1 MNADNGSLVQVSRQ
15 QALTLLADQ
24 NARYATVAFVDHH
37 GQLRRKSMS
46 AEKIRSAMDGG
57 LGFSPYTF
65 LLDLGDRPLR
75 PAGFSADVASEDNAC
90 TLVLDAPRTLPF
102 EEPDANLFFFAEFA
116 PGTLGHGWDP
126 RAVYRRAE
134 QRLDGLGLRPWQALE
149 YEFRVL
155 RETEA
160 TARAKHFR
168 NLELLDAGSVYG
180 GAMCQG
186 AYDGFFR
193 ELRQVCATLEVPVES
208 LHWEM
213 APSMGEVAL
222 RYRPGILAADDA
234 VLFKNHAR
242 LLAQRHGLLMTFMA
256 LPFSGSDGQSGHVHL
271 SLRGPADT
279 PSFHD
284 AKAPGGISETMRY
297 FIGGVCRLLPEL
309 LLMLAPNVN
318 SMKRLSRGHFAPV
331 AANWGIDN
339 RTTAVRVIPGGPDAQ
354 RLECRVAGSDA
365 NPYLVLAAING
376 AGAWG
381 IEQRID
387 PTEPF
392 HGSTY
397 LNDERVSSAARLP
410 ASFHEA
416 VARFGDSAV
425 ARELFGESFVSAFA
439 GTREAQA
446 REMAAMVTDIELER
460 FLALA

>member
-1 MNADNGSLVQVSRQ
+1 MNTVNGSLAQGAREQV
-15 QALTLLADQ
+15 LELLADRQ
-24 NARYATVAFVDHH
+24 ARYVTVAFVDHH

-46 AEKIRSAMDGG
+46 VEKIRSAMDGG

-90 TLVLDAPRTLPF
+90 TLVLDSPRTLPF
-102 EEPDANLFFFAEFA
+102 EDPDANLFLFVEFE
-116 PGTLGHGWDP
+116 PGTVGHGWDP

-134 QRLDGLGLRPWQALE
+134 RRLADLGLRPWQSLE
-149 YEFRVL
+149 YEFRL
-155 RETEA
+155 FRETA
-160 TARAKHFR
+160 SSARAKRFR
-168 NLELLDAGSVYG
+168 DLELLDAGSVYG

-193 ELRQVCATLEVPVES
+193 ELREVCATLEVPVES

-242 LLAQRHGLLMTFMA
+242 LLAERHGLLMSFMA
-256 LPFSGSDGQSGHVHL
+256 LPLSQSDGQSGHVHL
-271 SLRGPADT
+271 SLRGPGDA
-279 PSFHD
+279 PAFHD
-284 AKAPGGISETMRY
+284 SAAPHGISAVMRY

-309 LLMLAPNVN
+309 LLMLAPNLN
-318 SMKRLSRGHFAPV
+318 SMKRLSPGHFAPV
-331 AANWGIDN
+331 AANWGVDN
-339 RTTAVRVIPGGPDAQ
+339 RTTAVRVIPGGPDSQ

-365 NPYLVLAAING
+365 NAYLVLAAING

-381 IEQRID
+381 IEHRIEPPD
-387 PTEPF
+387 PSR
-392 HGSTY
+392 GSTY
-397 LNDERVSSAARLP
+397 LNADRVSDSARLP
-410 ASFHEA
+410 ASFLDA
-416 VARFGDSAV
+416 VQRFGDSPI
-425 ARELFGESFVSAFA
+425 ARELFGEAFVSAFA

-446 REMAAMVTDIELER
+446 REMAGTVTDIELER
-460 FLALA
+460 FLTLA